1 MFLSNFAVLQLC
13 CNSEFKQLFNWKNF
27 MEVLEDDIHIV
38 DSLPPELAKI
48 KPFMKAPVSWS
59 KAITHNLPK

>member
-1 MFLSNFAVLQLC
+1 
-13 CNSEFKQLFNWKNF
+13 